1 MAETS
6 SEGTAGA
13 AGDRA
18 AAPPAGSQRGATTAA
33 AVTVAAPG
41 SGAPL
46 AGPGTGKT
54 HSEVLASRGER
65 FTSFDPAA
73 FPAVTGREEDWRFT
87 PLARLRGLHQSGTAA
102 DGSAKVAWELPD
114 GASSEQV
121 GHDDPRAVQAGAPMD
136 VTAAYAYQKA
146 DKVTVVTVAKET
158 VLAAPLRV
166 DIHAEGG
173 TAFSHLVFDVKPFAE
188 AVIVLNH
195 TGTGTRSANVDVLVG
210 DGAKVTFVSVQ
221 DWDRDAVH
229 LAEQNALVGR
239 DATFKSVNVTFGGD
253 LVRLVPRVR
262 FAGPGGDA
270 ELLGVYFADDGQH
283 LEQRL
288 FVDHSVPNCRS
299 RVTYKGA
306 LQGADAHTVWI
317 GDVLIRAAAEGTD
330 TYELN
335 RNLVLTDGARADSV
349 PNLEIETGEIVGAG
363 HASAT
368 GRFDD
373 EQLFY
378 LQARGITE
386 NEARRLVVRG
396 FFADVVGRIGIP
408 ELEERLMEQVEAELA
423 RTVSVNAPS
432 VAAPSVGPAV
442 SGAEVTA

>member
-1 MAETS
+1 MAETNS
-6 SEGTAGA
+6 GGA
-13 AGDRA
+13 VTH
-18 AAPPAGSQRGATTAA
+18 GATTAA

-41 SGAPL
+41 AGVPL

-54 HSEVLASRGER
+54 HSEVLTSRGER

-73 FPAVTGREEDWRFT
+73 FPAITGREEDWRFT
-87 PLARLRGLHQSGTAA
+87 PLARLRGLHEDGTTA
-102 DGSAKVAWELPD
+102 DGSAKVTWELPE
-114 GASSEQV
+114 GSSSEQV
-121 GHDDPRAVQAGAPMD
+121 GQDDPRAAKAGAPMD
-136 VTAAYAYQKA
+136 IAAAYAHRKA
-146 DKVTVVTVAKET
+146 DKVTIVTVAKET
-158 VLAAPLRV
+158 KLAEPLRAN
-166 DIHAEGG
+166 IHAEGG
-173 TAFSHLVFDVKPFAE
+173 AAFSHLVFDIKPFAE
-188 AVIVLNH
+188 AVIVLDH
-195 TGTGTRSANVDVLVG
+195 TGTGTRSANVDLLVG

-229 LAEQNALVGR
+229 LAQQNALLGR

-253 LVRLVPRVR
+253 LVRIVPRVR
-262 FAGPGGDA
+262 YAAQGGDA
-270 ELLGVYFADDGQH
+270 ELLGLYFADDGQH
-283 LEQRL
+283 LEHRL

-306 LQGADAHTVWI
+306 LQGTDAHTVWI

-378 LQARGITE
+378 LQARGIPE
-386 NEARRLVVRG
+386 DEARRLVVRG
-396 FFADVVGRIGIP
+396 FFADVIAQIGIP
-408 ELEERLMEQVEAELA
+408 DVEERLMEKVEAELA
-423 RTVSVNAPS
+423 RTRDS
-432 VAAPSVGPAV
+432 
-442 SGAEVTA
+442 VTASDDPEATA

>member
-1 MAETS
+1 MNS
-6 SEGTAGA
+6 GGA
-13 AGDRA
+13 VN
-18 AAPPAGSQRGATTAA
+18 RGATTAA

-41 SGAPL
+41 AGVPL

-54 HSEVLASRGER
+54 HSEVLTSRGER

-73 FPAVTGREEDWRFT
+73 FPAITGREEDWRFT
-87 PLARLRGLHQSGTAA
+87 PLARLRGLHEDGTSD
-102 DGSAKVAWELPD
+102 DGSAKVTWELPE
-114 GASSEQV
+114 GSSSEQV
-121 GHDDPRAVQAGAPMD
+121 GPDDPRAAKAGAPMD
-136 VTAAYAYQKA
+136 LAAAYAHQKA
-146 DKVTVVTVAKET
+146 DKVTIVTVAKET
-158 VLAAPLRV
+158 KLAEPLRAN
-166 DIHAEGG
+166 IHAEGG
-173 TAFSHLVFDVKPFAE
+173 TAFSHLVFDIKPFAE
-188 AVIVLNH
+188 AVIVLDH
-195 TGTGTRSANVDVLVG
+195 TGTGTRSANVDLLIG

-229 LAEQNALVGR
+229 LAQQNALLGR

-253 LVRLVPRVR
+253 LVRIVPRVR
-262 FAGPGGDA
+262 YAAQGGDA
-270 ELLGVYFADDGQH
+270 ELLGLYFADDGQH
-283 LEQRL
+283 LEHRL

-306 LQGADAHTVWI
+306 LQGTDAHTVWI

-349 PNLEIETGEIVGAG
+349 PNLEIETGEIIGAG

-378 LQARGITE
+378 LQARGIPE
-386 NEARRLVVRG
+386 DEARRLVVRG
-396 FFADVVGRIGIP
+396 FFADVISQIGISDV
-408 ELEERLMEQVEAELA
+408 EERLMEKVEAELA
-423 RTVSVNAPS
+423 RTLSAP
-432 VAAPSVGPAV
+432 AA
-442 SGAEVTA
+442 GAIA

>member
-1 MAETS
+1 MNS
-6 SEGTAGA
+6 GGA
-13 AGDRA
+13 VN
-18 AAPPAGSQRGATTAA
+18 RGATTAA

-41 SGAPL
+41 AGVPL

-54 HSEVLASRGER
+54 HSEVLTSRGER

-73 FPAVTGREEDWRFT
+73 FPAITGREEDWRFT
-87 PLARLRGLHQSGTAA
+87 PLARLRGLHEDGTSD
-102 DGSAKVAWELPD
+102 DGSAKVTWELPE
-114 GASSEQV
+114 GSSSEQV
-121 GHDDPRAVQAGAPMD
+121 GPDDPRAAKAGAPMD
-136 VTAAYAYQKA
+136 LAAAYAHQKA
-146 DKVTVVTVAKET
+146 DKVTIVTVAKET
-158 VLAAPLRV
+158 KLAEPLRAN
-166 DIHAEGG
+166 IHAEGG
-173 TAFSHLVFDVKPFAE
+173 TAFSHLVFDIKPFAE
-188 AVIVLNH
+188 AVIVLDH
-195 TGTGTRSANVDVLVG
+195 TGTGTRSANVDLLIG

-229 LAEQNALVGR
+229 LAQQNALLGR

-253 LVRLVPRVR
+253 LVRIVPRVR
-262 FAGPGGDA
+262 YAAQGGDA
-270 ELLGVYFADDGQH
+270 ELLGLYFADDGQH
-283 LEQRL
+283 LEHRL

-306 LQGADAHTVWI
+306 LQGTDAHTVWI

-349 PNLEIETGEIVGAG
+349 PNLEIETGEIIGAG

-378 LQARGITE
+378 LQARGIPE
-386 NEARRLVVRG
+386 DEARRLVVRG
-396 FFADVVGRIGIP
+396 FFADVISQIGISDV
-408 ELEERLMEQVEAELA
+408 EERLMEKVEAELA
-423 RTVSVNAPS
+423 RTLSAP
-432 VAAPSVGPAV
+432 AT
-442 SGAEVTA
+442 GAIA